1 MNIIGLYV
9 CVWLIGEFSTSD
21 VSVLCFIIWKVLI
34 LLFKKKYG
42 EIIFDQQKS
51 CKDREFSYTLHSAS
65 L

>member
-34 LLFKKKYG
+34 LLFKKKIWWNNFWPAK
-42 EIIFDQQKS
+42 ELQ
-51 CKDREFSYTLHSAS
+51 R
-65 L
+65 